1 VKRRNFIGAL
11 AAASLISARNDMF
24 PSSLAGAENS
34 GDMPYRVLGSTDI
47 SFRQY

>member
-1 VKRRNFIGAL
+1 VPWLLPHSSVRGMI
-11 AAASLISARNDMF
+11 
-24 PSSLAGAENS
+24 PSSLAAAENS

>member
-1 VKRRNFIGAL
+1 MKRRDFIAAL
-11 AAASLISARNDMF
+11 AAASFIDARNDMF